1 MCLYI
6 SVLYSFR
13 SMSLRQAPQETTVIM
28 KKRLN
33 WTVNSMFLSQTTA
46 LAIRAQTLHRTRLD
60 QNWSRMKVWR
70 LIFCLTMDS
79 KGYLTFAVF
88 AAIPL
93 IICKLVCTQLCVGT
107 TDVSEISSSNLC
119 RIQWLCG
126 WCNAEA
132 GSRVPPSWPSF
143 PGACYMLR
151 QSWKHS

>member
-1 MCLYI
+1 MKPSICQVKFSACHTQYRTCIILCEYHSLMYLYI

-13 SMSLRQAPQETTVIM
+13 SMSLRQTPQDTTVIM

-33 WTVNSMFLSQTTA
+33 WTVNSMFLFQTTA

-70 LIFCLTMDS
+70 LIFCLTMNR

-93 IICKLVCTQLCVGT
+93 INEPKICKLVCTQLCNVT
-107 TDVSEISSSNLC
+107 TDV
-119 RIQWLCG
+119 WDK
-126 WCNAEA
+126 
-132 GSRVPPSWPSF
+132 F
-143 PGACYMLR
+143 P
-151 QSWKHS
+151 